1 MSIRLRIEEDCGGV
15 HRSGLRLGSWIRR
28 HKVVHCLDLNNG
40 IHLVTESFLGV
51 FARRDEGG
59 FMLDRKYAQR
69 GLFLVSL
76 TLFLNVAGIAL
87 IMPVLPSYLQELT
100 GADVGDAAIQGG
112 WLLLVYASMQFL
124 FAPLIGNL
132 SDRFGRRPVLL
143 ATVLTFAID
152 NLICALATSYWML
165 FVGRVLAGISGASYG
180 TASAY
185 IADVSD
191 DSDRSKNFGL
201 IGVAAGTGFVLGP
214 VIGGF
219 LGELGPRVPFYG
231 AATLS
236 FLNFVVGLLLL
247 PETLDRA
254 NKRRFEW
261 RRSNPIGALQQM
273 RSYPGMGW
281 VGLVFFLYWLAH
293 TVYSSVWSFVWS
305 YRHDWSEGQIGMS
318 LGVYGVCAAL
328 VMVLV
333 LPRFV
338 RKFGERRTAA
348 VGMAFAALSMA
359 GYAVVWQGWMVYAV
373 IIATAL
379 EALAEPPL
387 RSIASAHVPPSAQGE
402 LQGALTSI
410 SSLTTMVGPLIF
422 TQIFGYFT
430 RPSAGYSLSGAPYI
444 LAACLVVSCL
454 GVFLL
459 RVQPLPPAWSRDVAI
474 PGAGG
479 GEARSGK

>member
-1 MSIRLRIEEDCGGV
+1 
-15 HRSGLRLGSWIRR
+15 
-28 HKVVHCLDLNNG
+28 
-40 IHLVTESFLGV
+40 
-51 FARRDEGG
+51 
-59 FMLDRKYAQR
+59 MLDKKRARR
-69 GLFLVSL
+69 GLFLVCL
-76 TLFLNVAGIAL
+76 TLFLNVAGIAI
-87 IMPVLPSYLQELT
+87 IMPVLPNYLRELT
-100 GADVGDAAIQGG
+100 GAELGDAAIQGG
-112 WLLLVYASMQFL
+112 WLLLVYSTMQFL

-152 NLICALATSYWML
+152 NLICGLATSYWML
-165 FVGRVLAGISGASYG
+165 FIGRVLAGISGASYG

-201 IGVAAGTGFVLGP
+201 MGVAAGTGFALGP
-214 VIGGF
+214 MIGGL
-219 LGELGPRVPFYG
+219 LGEFGPRVPFYG
-231 AATLS
+231 AAILS
-236 FLNFVVGLLLL
+236 FLNFVVGLLFL
-247 PETLDRA
+247 PETLNRA
-254 NKRRFEW
+254 NKRPFEW
-261 RRSNPIGALQQM
+261 WRSNPIGALQQM
-273 RSYPGMGW
+273 RSYSGIGW

-305 YRHDWSEGQIGMS
+305 YRHGWSEGQIGMS
-318 LGVYGVCAAL
+318 LGVYGVGAAL

-338 RKFGERRTAA
+338 AKYGERRAAA
-348 VGMAFAALSMA
+348 VGMAFAALGMA

-379 EALAEPPL
+379 EGLADPPL

-422 TQIFGYFT
+422 TQIFEYFT
-430 RPSAGYSLSGAPYI
+430 RPGAGYSVSGAPYI
-444 LAACLVVSCL
+444 LAACLVASCL
-454 GVFLL
+454 AVFLL
-459 RVQPLPPAWSRDVAI
+459 RVRPVPPGRVWDLSAPRD
-474 PGAGG
+474 
-479 GEARSGK
+479 GEAGERW